1 MILGERS
8 EDRFRRVQEKYTTAQ
23 TSFKISFKYS
33 TSSQLPAI
41 DRSENVI
48 KHLII
53 PPGEFNLKE
62 KLQGVNNE
70 IDHNRRKMNLLL
82 GKHLI
87 LV

>member
-1 MILGERS
+1 MILGEKS
-8 EDRFRRVQEKYTTAQ
+8 VDRFRRVQEKYTTVH
-23 TSFKISFKYS
+23 TSFKSSSKYS
-33 TSSQLPAI
+33 ASTQPRAI
-41 DRSENVI
+41 NKSENVI